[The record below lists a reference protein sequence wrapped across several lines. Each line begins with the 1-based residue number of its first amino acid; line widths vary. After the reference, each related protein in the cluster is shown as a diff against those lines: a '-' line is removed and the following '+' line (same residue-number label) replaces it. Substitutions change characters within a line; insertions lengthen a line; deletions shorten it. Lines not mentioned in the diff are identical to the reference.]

1 MGVYRNICYKVENV
15 FVKILTKKQN
25 SEAIEDKV
33 INYRLKKVEE
43 KIAKKI
49 AKKKVA
55 QQKNVEFEKLRDLK
69 KQQEQKEI
77 YSLLSKVVDVKG
89 MDYTNYEF
97 GEVKANKQ
105 FFQKLVDSVFE
116 SDEYVLTFLSCEFD
130 KSSKTEIKGYL
141 IVTNK
146 RVWFVNKSFEFQQK
160 FRYQTIKNV
169 QWFRDGILEKGLKI
183 QYGARK
189 LEFDE
194 IFDKEQM
201 NRVGNLILQKSA
213 NQ

>member
-1 MGVYRNICYKVENV
+1 MGFYRNICYKVEDV
-15 FVKILTKKQN
+15 FVKILTKRQD
-25 SEAIEDKV
+25 SAAIEDKV

-43 KIAKKI
+43 KIV
-49 AKKKVA
+49 KKKVT
-55 QQKNVEFEKLRDLK
+55 QQKTVELEKLRDLK
-69 KQQEQKEI
+69 NQQEQNETH
-77 YSLLSKVVDVKG
+77 SLLSKVVDVKG
-89 MDYTNYEF
+89 MDYTNHEF
-97 GEVKANKQ
+97 GEVKENKQ

-116 SDEYVLTFLSCEFD
+116 SDEQGLTFLSCEFD
-130 KSSKTEIKGYL
+130 KSRKKEIKGYL

-146 RVWFVNKSFEFQQK
+146 RVWFVNKSLEFQQK
-160 FRYQTIKNV
+160 FRYQTIKDV

-201 NRVGNLILQKSA
+201 NRVGNLILQMSA
-213 NQ
+213 NK